1 MTRIGITGHQRLG
14 DASATAWVR
23 TAIHQVLGEHAG
35 ELVGVSSLAAGADQV
50 FATLVLDRQGR
61 LEAVQPFP
69 GYRERSF
76 AGDDDL
82 RRYDRLIARAQVA
95 LLPRDGR
102 SDEEA
107 YLHAGT
113 EVVARC
119 ELLVAVWNG
128 APASGLGGTAD
139 IVAHARER
147 GRAMVILDPVRRT
160 ITRVGD
166 VAPPARAAQLGD
178 RELDAARQIGDP
190 LVDAIVSEHLACHGP
205 DAMRTAMRA
214 LFHTTGLPED
224 QPLVRSYLDA
234 IGNMEIGD
242 PGIIARGQRLFSL
255 FGPEIFLVLG
265 SCSLPLAFACGNG
278 VQAIYRSRRLKDDP
292 VRRLY
297 DTAQM
302 VSNVMQVGE
311 LAHGQIGWRS
321 ARKVRLIHTLVRH
334 RVRHDQA
341 APWSSSWGTPVN
353 QEDMAGTLLSFSVA
367 VLHCLKN
374 MGAQISRQEA
384 DSYVYAWSAVGRLL
398 GVDEALLA
406 WSEDEALA
414 LATRIGGRQL
424 RATPEGKLLAH
435 QLMAAVATLFPIPGY
450 ANSLTH
456 YFLQNTAFGADVAR
470 VLELPDPDWT
480 RALVAAR
487 AWQKR
492 QVLKLLDIVPGA
504 RRRRSFLAR
513 RFVQNMLLARRPEGT
528 PPFEVPDAFA
538 KKWRLKPQPGQMQ
551 A

>member
-50 FATLVLDRQGR
+50 FAALVLGRQGR
-61 LEAVQPFP
+61 LEAVLPFP

-76 AGDDDL
+76 TEDDDR
-82 RRYDRLIARAQVA
+82 RRYDRLIARAQVDV
-95 LLPRDGR
+95 LPRDGR
-102 SDEEA
+102 SDQDA
-107 YLHAGT
+107 YLQAGK

-119 ELLVAVWNG
+119 GLLVAVWNG
-128 APASGLGGTAD
+128 APAGGLGGTAD

-147 GRAMVILDPVRRT
+147 RRAMVILDPVRRT
-160 ITRVGD
+160 ITRERD

-178 RELDAARQIGDP
+178 RELDAVRQIGDP
-190 LVDAIVSEHLACHGP
+190 LVDAVVSDHLACHGP
-205 DAMRTAMRA
+205 EAMRAVMGA
-214 LFHTTGLPED
+214 LFHTTGLPND
-224 QPLVRSYLDA
+224 QRLVRSYLEAVGDVA
-234 IGNMEIGD
+234 IGD
-242 PGIIARGQRLFSL
+242 PDTIARGQQLFSL

-292 VRRLY
+292 LRRLY

-302 VSNVMQVGE
+302 IINVMQVGE
-311 LAHGQIGWRS
+311 LAAGQIGWRS
-321 ARKVRLIHTLVRH
+321 ARKVRLIHALVRH
-334 RVRHDQA
+334 HVQQDPD
-341 APWSSSWGTPVN
+341 APWSPSWGTPVN

-367 VLHCLKN
+367 VLHCLKH
-374 MGAQISRQEA
+374 MGARISSSEA
-384 DSYVYAWSAVGRLL
+384 DSYVYSWSAVGRLL
-398 GVDEALLA
+398 GIDEALLA

-414 LATRIGGRQL
+414 LAAHIGARQL

-456 YFLQNTAFGADVAR
+456 YFLQNTAFGEDVAR
-470 VLELPDPDWT
+470 VLELPEPDWT

-487 AWQKR
+487 AWEKR
-492 QVLKLLDIVPGA
+492 RILKLLDVVPGA

-513 RFVQNMLLARRPEGT
+513 HFVQKMLISRRPDGT
-528 PPFEVPDAFA
+528 PPFEVPATFV
-538 KKWRLKPQPGQMQ
+538 KKWHIK
-551 A
+551 

>member
-1 MTRIGITGHQRLG
+1 MTSIGITGHQHLG

-23 TAIHQVLGEHAG
+23 TAIDRVLGEHTG
-35 ELVGVSSLAAGADQV
+35 ELVGVSSLAAGADQL
-50 FATLVLDRQGR
+50 FAALLLDRHGR
-61 LEAVQPFP
+61 LEAVLPFP

-76 AGDDDL
+76 AEPDDL
-82 RRYDRLIARAQVA
+82 RRYDRLVARVQVDV
-95 LLPRDGR
+95 LPRDGR

-107 YLHAGT
+107 YLCAGK

-119 ELLVAVWNG
+119 ELLIAVWNG
-128 APASGLGGTAD
+128 APARGLGGTAD
-139 IVAHARER
+139 IVAHARAR

-160 ITRVGD
+160 IIREGD
-166 VAPPARAAQLGD
+166 VVPPPRAAQLGD
-178 RELDAARQIGDP
+178 RELDRFRQIGDP
-190 LVDAIVSEHLACHGP
+190 LVDAVVSEHLACHGP
-205 DAMRTAMRA
+205 EAMRA
-214 LFHTTGLPED
+214 AMGTLFHSTGLPEG

-234 IGNMEIGD
+234 LGD
-242 PGIIARGQRLFSL
+242 VNLGDSETILRGQQLFGL

-265 SCSLPLAFACGNG
+265 SCSLPLSFACGNG
-278 VQAIYRSRRLKDDP
+278 VQSIYRSRRLKDDP

-302 VSNVMQVGE
+302 IINVMQDGE
-311 LAHGQIGWRS
+311 LVPGGIGWRS
-321 ARKVRLIHTLVRH
+321 ARKVRLIHALVRYH
-334 RVRHDQA
+334 VQQDPN
-341 APWSSSWGTPVN
+341 APWSSSWGVPVN

-374 MGAQISRQEA
+374 MGARISRSEA
-384 DSYVYAWSAVGRLL
+384 DSYVHAWAAIGRLL
-398 GVDEALLA
+398 GIDEALLA
-406 WSEDEALA
+406 WTEDEALA

-450 ANSLTH
+450 ANSLTY

-470 VLELPDPDWT
+470 VLELPAPDWT

-492 QVLKLLDIVPGA
+492 QILKLLDVVPGG

-513 RFVQNMLLARRPEGT
+513 RFVQNMLLTRRPDGT

-538 KKWRLKPQPGQMQ
+538 KKWRLKRSSADTQG
-551 A
+551 